1 MKQCCPPKWLKFFK
15 AACNDHR
22 QRILVL
28 IKQHKTVNASQ
39 IVGKMHLSQPTVS
52 HHLKILKE
60 ANLVKTRKVGKKAFY
75 SINKKN
81 ITSCCAGFSKRFTQ
95 VKNSK

>member
-1 MKQCCPPKWLKFFK
+1 MKHCCPPKWLKFFK
-15 AACNDHR
+15 AACDDHR

-28 IKQHKTVNASQ
+28 ISQHKTVNASQ
-39 IVGKMHLSQPTVS
+39 IVNKVRLSQPTVS

-60 ANLVKTRKVGKKAFY
+60 ADLIKANKKGKEVFY

-81 ITSCCAGFSKRFTQ
+81 IASCCTGFVKRFAQ

>member
-1 MKQCCPPKWLKFFK
+1 MKRCCPPKWLKFFK
-15 AACNDHR
+15 AACDDHR

-28 IKQHKTVNASQ
+28 INQHKTVNASQ
-39 IVGKMHLSQPTVS
+39 IVNKVRLSQPTVS

-60 ANLVKTRKVGKKAFY
+60 ADLIKANKKGKEVFY

-81 ITSCCAGFSKRFTQ
+81 IASCCMGFVKRFTQ